1 MTTYGIRTITEQ
13 SIKAWFTTNASM
25 LPGVQVN
32 IGQTYEIRTLPA
44 VILYAE
50 SAESHVDLQARP
62 LGNFSLT
69 IKIFVYSSADDAPTD
84 AEALAMHRERVENV
98 QAIMQDLDGLKSAWT
113 QGQLYHAW
121 IKSDEEAVADR
132 RYGNALTYELAAVY
146 PPA

>member
-13 SIKAWFTTNASM
+13 SLKAWFNTNASL

-32 IGQTYEIRTLPA
+32 IGQTYDLRTLPS

-50 SAESHVDLQARP
+50 SAMSHADLNAQP
-62 LGNFSLT
+62 QGNFSLT
-69 IKIFVYSSADDAPTD
+69 VKIYVYSSADDAVTD
-84 AEALAMHRERVENV
+84 ADALASHRARVENV
-98 QAIMQDLDGLKSAWT
+98 QAIMQDLPGLKAAWT

-121 IKSDEEAVADR
+121 LLSDEEAVADR
-132 RYGNALTYELAAVY
+132 RYGNELTYELATVF